1 MKWRG
6 VEWLVAAAEGAFVT
20 ACFAALV
27 LFRNAQ
33 SLDGWVLTAVITAAL
48 SFFIVALARVEV
60 TLELVPGRA
69 LLLVAAI
76 ELPVVLARGWLT
88 LREPLVLL
96 ALLACALSAV
106 AGGVFLSTRRD
117 ADAEV
122 DAQARRLRVRV
133 ALVLAA
139 ETALGLVLALW
150 NASPQTLRA
159 LDATVTIDPYADD
172 AGRADV
178 AVEDVL
184 ARNDDPLDARRDV
197 AQRDVPPRRD
207 HPPPPDVSRDVLV
220 EDSVFESDVAELD
233 VPLLIEDVPLFVDD
247 ASEPDVVTDTAAD
260 DASDGG
266 TCSAGMVFIPEGDP
280 LLGYNNTPTHVRAF
294 CIDRTEVT
302 VAQYRVWLRRAPG
315 NAAPST
321 QYLSC
326 NWSDVPGARERHPI
340 NCVDWAQSDAYCRGT
355 GGSLPSDEQWE
366 YAARG
371 QGGPQFIYPWG
382 NDQPRDQLCW
392 SGGSARGRQGT
403 CAAGATAGDRSP
415 FGVLDLAGN
424 LFEWTAGGD
433 RTRRSVRGASW
444 SYSGPGF
451 ARAAYRNGGDVAYQN
466 DDLGFRCVRGSRRIP

>member
-1 MKWRG
+1 MIRRD
-6 VEWLVAAAEGAFVT
+6 VEWGVALFEGGFVT

-27 LFRNAQ
+27 LFRNTQ
-33 SLDGWVLTAVITAAL
+33 SLDLGVIAAVSLAL
-48 SFFIVALARVEV
+48 LMLFGVVISRSLRRRAEV
-60 TLELVPGRA
+60 A
-69 LLLVAAI
+69 LLLVASI
-76 ELPVVLARGWLT
+76 ELPVVLVRGWLT

-96 ALLACALSAV
+96 ALLACALGAV
-106 AGGVFLSTRRD
+106 AGVVFLSARRD

-178 AVEDVL
+178 AIEDAL
-184 ARNDDPLDARRDV
+184 ARNDAPL
-197 AQRDVPPRRD
+197 
-207 HPPPPDVSRDVLV
+207 
-220 EDSVFESDVAELD
+220 
-233 VPLLIEDVPLFVDD
+233 D

-260 DASDGG
+260 DVPDGG
-266 TCSAGMVFIPEGDP
+266 TCPAGMVFIPEGDP
-280 LLGYNNTPTHVRAF
+280 LLGEGNTPTHVRAF

-302 VAQYRVWLRRAPG
+302 VAQYRAWLRRAPG
-315 NAAPST
+315 NTPPAT
-321 QYLSC
+321 GVSC
-326 NWSDVPGARERHPI
+326 NWSDAPRARENHPI
-340 NCVDWAQSDAYCRGT
+340 NCIDWAQSNAYCRGT

-371 QGGPQFIYPWG
+371 TDGRTYPWG
-382 NDQPRDQLCW
+382 NDEPRDQFCW
-392 SGGSARGRQGT
+392 SGGSTSNRQDT
-403 CAAGATAGDRSP
+403 CVAGATAGDRSP

-444 SYSGPGF
+444 SYSIPVF
-451 ARAAYRNGGDVAYQN
+451 ARAAVRLDSDVASRL